1 MRKHNPFP
9 GVGNKPTTDRHGK
22 KRWRLRRTIK
32 GAKIDTYLPG
42 MYGSAE
48 FRSAYEAA
56 LEGTRLPKGPRAPH
70 GTVAWVIE
78 SYLGSLKFQNLSDT
92 RKRTI
97 RRELDWLKGV
107 AGKYQLARIEVR
119 HVEAIM
125 GKKDGP
131 AAKNAVKKNMSML
144 FNFAAKKLG
153 HVGPNPARY
162 AEKMT
167 TNPDGYHTWTDGEID
182 RFLERHGE
190 GTKARLVMMLALNTG
205 MSRQDLCKA
214 GWHNVEGDQIAYR
227 RGKTGE
233 WAYIQILTDLATELA
248 GVPRDRLLF
257 ITHGVRGL
265 PYKPETLGN
274 WFKDR
279 CKEAKVP
286 GSLHGLRKAGATRL
300 ADEGADPREIMTF
313 LGHANE
319 RQGAVYTK
327 KQDRKKAA
335 QRSGNRLNVSN
346 LSGKLDERSGNSD
359 GNQ

>member
-1 MRKHNPFP
+1 MKRRNPFP
-9 GVGNKPTTDRHGK
+9 GVSTKPDRHGK
-22 KRWRLRRTIK
+22 MRHRLRRTIK
-32 GAKIDTYLPG
+32 GAKIDVYLPG
-42 MYGSAE
+42 PYGSAE
-48 FRSAYEAA
+48 FRAAYEMA
-56 LEGTRLPKGPRAPH
+56 LEGARLPKGPRAPH
-70 GTVAWVIE
+70 GTIAWVIE
-78 SYLGSLKFQNLSDT
+78 SYLGSLKFQNLSDA
-92 RKRTI
+92 RKRAI

-119 HVEAIM
+119 HVEALM

-131 AAKNAVKKNMSML
+131 AAKNTVKKNMSML

-153 HVGPNPARY
+153 HTGSNPARY
-162 AEKMT
+162 AEKMA
-167 TNPDGYHTWTDGEID
+167 TNPDGYHTWTTGEIQK
-182 RFLERHGE
+182 FLKRHSE

-233 WAYIQILTDLATELA
+233 WAYIQILSDLATELA
-248 GVPRDRLLF
+248 VVPRDRLLF
-257 ITHGVRGL
+257 ITHGAKAL

-274 WFKDR
+274 WFRDR
-279 CKEAKVP
+279 CKEAGVP

-319 RQGAVYTK
+319 QQGAVYTK
-327 KQDRKKAA
+327 KQDRRKAA

-346 LSGKLDERSGNSD
+346 LSDKLDKRSGNSNE
-359 GNQ
+359 NQ